1 MGLSREGL
9 TKVWVPG
16 AESGEAVLEF
26 CPQRGRGRVCGAGSL
41 NSVRKNVLQEPN
53 ELVTSTHLETS
64 VPRLSV
70 LVVISSC

>member
-26 CPQRGRGRVCGAGSL
+26 CPQRGRGGVCGAGSL

-53 ELVTSTHLETS
+53 EHTFGDVCAK
-64 VPRLSV
+64 
-70 LVVISSC
+70 VVGTGGH